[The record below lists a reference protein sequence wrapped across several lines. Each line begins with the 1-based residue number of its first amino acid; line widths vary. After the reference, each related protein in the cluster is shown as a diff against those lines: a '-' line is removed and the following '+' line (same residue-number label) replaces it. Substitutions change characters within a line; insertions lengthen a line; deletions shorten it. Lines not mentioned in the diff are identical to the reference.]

1 MQITNYMK
9 LRVARQITYRKLT
22 KSIVFAIEDITNN
35 NNEYA

>member
-9 LRVARQITYRKLT
+9 LLLTRQITYRKLT